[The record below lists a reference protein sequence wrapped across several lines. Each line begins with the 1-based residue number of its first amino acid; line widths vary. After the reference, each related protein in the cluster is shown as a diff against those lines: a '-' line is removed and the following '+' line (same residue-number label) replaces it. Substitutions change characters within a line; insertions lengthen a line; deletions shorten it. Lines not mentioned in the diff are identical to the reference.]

1 MGKADKYTISLKS
14 LSEGTHSYE
23 YTLDHTFFSEIDS
36 PEIQNGDVN
45 IGLMLRRTGDTFELH
60 FDIKGHIVIP
70 CDRCLDD
77 MELPVETEDTLYVKF
92 GEEYSEEGEN
102 LIVVPEAEGT
112 INLAW
117 YMYEC
122 IALTIPLKHTHPEGM
137 CNPEMETLLK
147 AHSAASD
154 EISGDE
160 ETYTEMAHPK
170 RRQSKTR
177 TAKRRTHDKAVAPT
191 MVVCPNCGAWHI
203 YHTVCGECGY
213 YRGKLAIEKEAAI

>member
-1 MGKADKYTISLKS
+1 
-14 LSEGTHSYE
+14 
-23 YTLDHTFFSEIDS
+23 
-36 PEIQNGDVN
+36 
-45 IGLMLRRTGDTFELH
+45 
-60 FDIKGHIVIP
+60 
-70 CDRCLDD
+70 

-154 EISGDE
+154 KISGDE
-160 ETYTEMAHPK
+160 EPVDPRWNALK
-170 RRQSKTR
+170 
-177 TAKRRTHDKAVAPT
+177 
-191 MVVCPNCGAWHI
+191 
-203 YHTVCGECGY
+203 
-213 YRGKLAIEKEAAI
+213 KLKENK

>member
-1 MGKADKYTISLKS
+1 
-14 LSEGTHSYE
+14 
-23 YTLDHTFFSEIDS
+23 
-36 PEIQNGDVN
+36 
-45 IGLMLRRTGDTFELH
+45 
-60 FDIKGHIVIP
+60 
-70 CDRCLDD
+70 

-160 ETYTEMAHPK
+160 EPVDPRWNALK
-170 RRQSKTR
+170 
-177 TAKRRTHDKAVAPT
+177 
-191 MVVCPNCGAWHI
+191 
-203 YHTVCGECGY
+203 
-213 YRGKLAIEKEAAI
+213 KLKENK

>member
-77 MELPVETEDTLYVKF
+77 MELKTSSSFPKQKELSTWRGICTNV
-92 GEEYSEEGEN
+92 S
-102 LIVVPEAEGT
+102 
-112 INLAW
+112 
-117 YMYEC
+117 
-122 IALTIPLKHTHPEGM
+122 
-137 CNPEMETLLK
+137 
-147 AHSAASD
+147 HS
-154 EISGDE
+154 
-160 ETYTEMAHPK
+160 PF
-170 RRQSKTR
+170 R
-177 TAKRRTHDKAVAPT
+177 
-191 MVVCPNCGAWHI
+191 
-203 YHTVCGECGY
+203 
-213 YRGKLAIEKEAAI
+213 

>member
-160 ETYTEMAHPK
+160 EPVDPRWNALKKLKEIDPSKEEFIQKIAIKTEK
-170 RRQSKTR
+170 FTSIK
-177 TAKRRTHDKAVAPT
+177 KAA
-191 MVVCPNCGAWHI
+191 CEQLI
-203 YHTVCGECGY
+203 LTVNEMIENYGV
-213 YRGKLAIEKEAAI
+213 GKE

>member
-1 MGKADKYTISLKS
+1 
-14 LSEGTHSYE
+14 
-23 YTLDHTFFSEIDS
+23 
-36 PEIQNGDVN
+36 
-45 IGLMLRRTGDTFELH
+45 MLRRTGDTFELH

-160 ETYTEMAHPK
+160 EPVDPRLERIEKTERKQITKPIQKWHILKEDNRKREQPKEELMIKLWLQLWQFVLTVVLGMYTILYVESVVITEENW
-170 RRQSKTR
+170 QSKKKLR
-177 TAKRRTHDKAVAPT
+177 FKLLSISMYGPKA
-191 MVVCPNCGAWHI
+191 I
-203 YHTVCGECGY
+203 
-213 YRGKLAIEKEAAI
+213 

>member
-160 ETYTEMAHPK
+160 EPVDPRWNALK
-170 RRQSKTR
+170 
-177 TAKRRTHDKAVAPT
+177 
-191 MVVCPNCGAWHI
+191 
-203 YHTVCGECGY
+203 
-213 YRGKLAIEKEAAI
+213 KLKENK

>member
-117 YMYEC
+117 Y
-122 IALTIPLKHTHPEGM
+122 
-137 CNPEMETLLK
+137 
-147 AHSAASD
+147 
-154 EISGDE
+154 
-160 ETYTEMAHPK
+160 
-170 RRQSKTR
+170 R
-177 TAKRRTHDKAVAPT
+177 
-191 MVVCPNCGAWHI
+191 
-203 YHTVCGECGY
+203 
-213 YRGKLAIEKEAAI
+213 